1 MYSIVDVGRSAVRQ
15 LVLTAAS
22 VLLPAGEDR
31 PAVEL
36 TQERAETISLG
47 LNGISYEI
55 DLSPAD
61 ATALR
66 ARLAPWVEHAHPVSR
81 PTPRRTTPR
90 RTTPR
95 RTRRSAVRA
104 HPATTIRHWART
116 HGYPV
121 SDRGRL
127 PTTVVQ
133 AYQAAH

>member
-22 VLLPAGEDR
+22 VLLPADEDR
-31 PAVEL
+31 PAVEP
-36 TQERAETISLG
+36 TPEHAETISFG
-47 LNGISYEI
+47 LNGTSYEI

-66 ARLAPWVEHAHPVSR
+66 ASLAQWVEHAHPVSR
-81 PTPRRTTPR
+81 PTPRRGQRNR
-90 RTTPR
+90 RTT
-95 RTRRSAVRA
+95 RSAVRA

>member
-22 VLLPAGEDR
+22 VLHPAGEDR

-36 TQERAETISLG
+36 TPERAEIISFG

-66 ARLAPWVEHAHPVSR
+66 ASLAPWVEHAHPASR
-81 PTPRRTTPR
+81 PTPRRTP
-90 RTTPR
+90 
-95 RTRRSAVRA
+95 RSAVRA

-121 SDRGRL
+121 SGRGRL
-127 PTTVVQ
+127 PTAVVQ